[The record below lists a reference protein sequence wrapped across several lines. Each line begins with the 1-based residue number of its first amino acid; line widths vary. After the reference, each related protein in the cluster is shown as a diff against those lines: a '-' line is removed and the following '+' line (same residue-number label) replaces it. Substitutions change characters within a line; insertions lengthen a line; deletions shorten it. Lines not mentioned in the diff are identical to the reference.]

1 MNALTTL
8 VHTAQNSGRTLH
20 TYVIDSLGFDDG
32 KYLDVLDKLSDE
44 GLITIIKKRV
54 WGTELHRMASGI
66 MDGNI
71 EPSLLVILGQERM
84 RDLRLNNDIKIEETT
99 PVENDDSNFGMNLSS
114 FDFGGN
120 SGGKNKSADI
130 SSYRKALAYILDN
143 GPQMGVNTLLQ
154 VDQPSKILYEDYV
167 NAKFVFGKFNH
178 LVMLRS
184 EEKAAA
190 PLGLSDDIHLD
201 QLPSEDERL
210 RAIYYDS
217 GSDKYQM
224 FTPYII
230 K

>member
-1 MNALTTL
+1 
-8 VHTAQNSGRTLH
+8 
-20 TYVIDSLGFDDG
+20 
-32 KYLDVLDKLSDE
+32 
-44 GLITIIKKRV
+44 
-54 WGTELHRMASGI
+54 
-66 MDGNI
+66 MD
-71 EPSLLVILGQERM
+71 
-84 RDLRLNNDIKIEETT
+84 LNQ
-99 PVENDDSNFGMNLSS
+99 
-114 FDFGGN
+114 FDFGGD
-120 SGGKNKSADI
+120 STGKSKKVDI

-210 RAIYYDS
+210 RAIYYA
-217 GSDKYQM
+217 SDRDIYQM

>member
-1 MNALTTL
+1 VINK
-8 VHTAQNSGRTLH
+8 HKSFESNSGTVVGESKTLE
-20 TYVIDSLGFDDG
+20 G
-32 KYLDVLDKLSDE
+32 KES
-44 GLITIIKKRV
+44 KR
-54 WGTELHRMASGI
+54 
-66 MDGNI
+66 
-71 EPSLLVILGQERM
+71 P
-84 RDLRLNNDIKIEETT
+84 
-99 PVENDDSNFGMNLSS
+99 
-114 FDFGGN
+114 
-120 SGGKNKSADI
+120 DI

-143 GPQMGVNTLLQ
+143 GPRMGVNTLLQ

-167 NAKFVFGKFNH
+167 NAKFVYGKFNH

-184 EEKAAA
+184 EEKAAS
-190 PLGLSDDIHLD
+190 PLGLSDEIHLN

>member
-1 MNALTTL
+1 
-8 VHTAQNSGRTLH
+8 
-20 TYVIDSLGFDDG
+20 
-32 KYLDVLDKLSDE
+32 
-44 GLITIIKKRV
+44 
-54 WGTELHRMASGI
+54 
-66 MDGNI
+66 
-71 EPSLLVILGQERM
+71 M
-84 RDLRLNNDIKIEETT
+84 RDLRLDNDIEIDEAT
-99 PVENDDSNFGMNLSS
+99 PVSTDIPSDISNVDYPDFEEASVDESNYTKSTEKVYTSEDDVINKHKS
-114 FDFGGN
+114 FESN
-120 SGGKNKSADI
+120 SGTVVGESKTLEGKESKRPDI

-143 GPQMGVNTLLQ
+143 GPRMGVNTLLQ

-167 NAKFVFGKFNH
+167 NAKFVYGKFNH

-184 EEKAAA
+184 EEKAAS
-190 PLGLSDDIHLD
+190 PLGLSDEIHLN